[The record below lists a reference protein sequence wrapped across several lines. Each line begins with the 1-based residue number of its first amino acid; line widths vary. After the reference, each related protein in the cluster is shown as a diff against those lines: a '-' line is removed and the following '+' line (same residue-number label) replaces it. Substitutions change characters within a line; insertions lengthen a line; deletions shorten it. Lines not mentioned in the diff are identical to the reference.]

1 MKKSLFNQKGIS
13 GVLIAIIIAA
23 VLIFAAGG
31 YYMLTRSGS
40 GPSPSASGSTAAPQK
55 PASKKEPI
63 SNASS
68 TFQDIVGKG
77 QNLECDWHLPTSG
90 AANPFGTGKL
100 YTTGNK
106 GRSMIK
112 GTTNGI
118 EIDAN
123 VIYTDEAAYS
133 WVIVAGTTVG
143 YKFDKAEL
151 QKMASEMTPEQKQQ
165 AEQIRA
171 KMIFSCKGWTPDESK
186 FILPTGVEFK

>member
-1 MKKSLFNQKGIS
+1 MKKLSDPKGFSATAIIVVIAVILLAAGAFFMMKKSPS
-13 GVLIAIIIAA
+13 G
-23 VLIFAAGG
+23 
-31 YYMLTRSGS
+31 T
-40 GPSPSASGSTAAPQK
+40 SPSTATEKMTPE
-55 PASKKEPI
+55 KKE
-63 SNASS
+63 SAVSSGDTTS
-68 TFQDIVGKG
+68 TFADVIGKG
-77 QNLECDWHLPTSG
+77 QNLECDWHLPTSS

-118 EIDAN
+118 DIDAN
-123 VIYTDEAAYS
+123 VIYKEDVAYS

-165 AEQIRA
+165 GEQIRA
-171 KMIFSCKGWTPDESK
+171 KMIFSCKSWTPDESK